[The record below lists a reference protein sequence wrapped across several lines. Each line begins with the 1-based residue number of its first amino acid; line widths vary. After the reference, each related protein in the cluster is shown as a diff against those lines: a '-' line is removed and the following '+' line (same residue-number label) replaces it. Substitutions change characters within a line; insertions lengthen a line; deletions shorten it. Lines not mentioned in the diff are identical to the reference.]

1 MIKDILQKREEFKKI
16 QQDIK
21 ANKEAHSYLFIS
33 NDSFTAKEFSRL
45 VAQALL
51 CENICGKCE
60 NCIKFENEHPDVKYF
75 PRKNQLLVEDSNYIV
90 DESFVKP
97 IYSDRKIFIIDD
109 FDKSTT
115 EAQNKLLKVLEEPN
129 NNMFYL
135 LSTSNIENV
144 LPTIKS
150 RCFKVEIGAFDRREI
165 EGELNKIDYDTK
177 EISLSLGNG
186 YLGRT
191 IELSKKKNLGD
202 IFELATNIVCK
213 MKNSKEVIV
222 YSKKIMDNKE
232 DIKFIFEILSMIM
245 EDLIAIKTKHK
256 ELVRLKYIEN
266 EMNQVAE
273 EYSMKC
279 ITEIEKLIRKD
290 IKEMSYFTN
299 VTLIVDNFLMNMLE
313 VKYLCR

>member
-1 MIKDILQKREEFKKI
+1 MIKDILQGREEFKKI
-16 QQDIK
+16 LEDIR
-21 ANKEAHSYLFIS
+21 EGRQAHSYLFIS

-51 CENICGKCE
+51 CTKMCGKCE

-75 PRKNQLLVEDSNYIV
+75 PRKSQLLVEDSNYIV

-97 IYSDRKIFIIDD
+97 IFADNKIFIIDD

-129 NNMFYL
+129 SNMYYL

-150 RCFKVEIGAFDRREI
+150 RCFKVEIGAFDKSEI
-165 EGELNKIDYDTK
+165 DKELVGLDHDTK
-177 EISLSLGNG
+177 EIALALGNG
-186 YLGRT
+186 YLGKT
-191 IELSKKKNLGD
+191 IELTKKKNLGD
-202 IFELATNIVCK
+202 VFMLSTNIICK
-213 MKNSKEVIV
+213 LKSSKDVLV
-222 YSKKIMDNKE
+222 YSKKIMDNKD
-232 DIKFIFEILSMIM
+232 DIQFIFEILSMIM
-245 EDLIAIKTKHK
+245 EDLIAIKTKHRD
-256 ELVRLKYIEN
+256 LIRLKYIEN
-266 EMNQVAE
+266 ELTQVAD
-273 EYSMKC
+273 EYSMRC

-290 IKEMSYFTN
+290 MKEMKFFTN
-299 VTLIVDNFLMNMLE
+299 TTLVVDNFLMNMLE